1 VCLPLL
7 IFPCTIKSRSSV
19 LAPAHPGGP
28 GKMAVKRFWCG
39 ASLANIDYIQC
50 LMSLSSTN
58 TDKAARA
65 KSHQIFKITADF
77 VKISETGQPRWHRKT
92 EH

>member
-1 VCLPLL
+1 
-7 IFPCTIKSRSSV
+7 
-19 LAPAHPGGP
+19 
-28 GKMAVKRFWCG
+28 MAVKRFWCG

-77 VKISETGQPRWHRKT
+77 VKISETGQGTGRQSIIERHSLTRILYLAQT
-92 EH
+92 HS